1 MKSSYHVEF
10 RPIPRQ
16 SKFHIF
22 RGTES
27 GARHLTHFEWLKMRQ
42 VSSGELVKHE
52 LKCGA
57 IGDTWYLVSGW
68 KSMVDG

>member
-1 MKSSYHVEF
+1 MKYSYIIEY
-10 RPIPRQ
+10 RRIPKQ
-16 SKFHIF
+16 SKFHVF
-22 RGTES
+22 LGTES
-27 GARHLTHFEWLKMRQ
+27 GAGHLAHFEWFKMRH

-57 IGDTWYLVSGW
+57 IGDTWHLVSGW